1 MPLRRAV
8 RESAFNLARRDLAT
22 FLEEH
27 EDRLRVIFHEEI
39 QKLDDMIP
47 EDQLFIDI
55 NMVGIG
61 DVILT
66 AVLHAMRRF
75 LLETSSA
82 ANELEPVTP
91 SKRRFL
97 AEVKPVENVP
107 FWKRKSRQG

>member
-1 MPLRRAV
+1 V

-39 QKLDDMIP
+39 QKLDNHIP
-47 EDQLFIDI
+47 EEDFFIDI

-61 DVILT
+61 DLILT
-66 AVLHAMRRF
+66 AALHAIRRF
-75 LLETSSA
+75 LLEVPDK
-82 ANELEPVTP
+82 LPGPVVRSTARP
-91 SKRRFL
+91 A

-107 FWKRKSRQG
+107 FWKRKSK